1 MFLVVLGAY
10 LIIAAVQ
17 MPKLIKNKH
26 WKDLTFFCIFLGAAM
41 ILSLLYTVGVKITS
55 PALIIKSVFNAIG
68 LHY

>member
-1 MFLVVLGAY
+1 MLLIVLGIY

-26 WKDLTFFCIFLGAAM
+26 WKDLTVFCVFLGVAM
-41 ILSLLYTVGVKITS
+41 ILSVLYVVGVKITS
-55 PALIIKSVFNAIG
+55 PASIIKSMFDAIG